1 MVFIGK
7 LNCIEA
13 FAGDGSSLPRS
24 GWGFGVTLYWSVRM
38 PHDPQYILSVDVE
51 DYFQVEAFAR
61 QVSRADWDGYPSRVV
76 ANTQRTL
83 DLFDEFGAKGTFFV
97 LGWVARKF
105 PALVAQIQARGHE
118 LACHSFWH
126 RPVYSLTPDVFRED
140 LRESRDTIQQ
150 AGGVPVVG
158 YRAPTWSITAQSLWA
173 LDVLVEE
180 GFVYDSSIFPIRH
193 DLYGIPGAQRFP
205 YRLKTQ
211 SGELME
217 FPPATVKVL
226 NSILPSAGGGYLR
239 LLPFPYTRWA
249 LRRLARGGWPGG
261 GDVLSPVGNRSRSA
275 AHPVASAKSRFRH
288 YTNLA
293 TMEPRLRRLMQ
304 AHTFQP
310 FGCWGSMERKTGLRQ
325 PDIRRAQCLIPPCAD
340 A

>member
-1 MVFIGK
+1 MR
-7 LNCIEA
+7 L
-13 FAGDGSSLPRS
+13 
-24 GWGFGVTLYWSVRM
+24 TLYWSGLPRT
-38 PHDPQYILSVDVE
+38 PQFILSVDVE

-61 QVSRADWDGYPSRVV
+61 QVSRTDWDRYPSRVV

-83 DLFDEFGAKGTFFV
+83 GLFDEFGVKGTFFV

-105 PALVAQIQARGHE
+105 PALVAEIQSRGHE

-126 RPVYSLTPDVFRED
+126 RPVYTLTPEAFRED
-140 LRESRDTIQQ
+140 LRESRDAIQQ
-150 AGGVPVVG
+150 AGGAAVVG
-158 YRAPTWSITAQSLWA
+158 YRAPTWSITAQSMWA

-217 FPPATVKVL
+217 FPPATVKVW

-239 LLPFPYTRWA
+239 ILPFPYTRWA
-249 LRRLARGGWPGG
+249 LRRVAAEDGRAVVMYFHPWEIDPAQ
-261 GDVLSPVGNRSRSA
+261 PRIQSR
-275 AHPVASAKSRFRH
+275 AKSRFRH
-288 YTNLA
+288 YTNLGE
-293 TMEPRLRRLMQ
+293 MEPRLRRLMQ
-304 AHTFQP
+304 AHPFQS
-310 FGCWGSMERKTGLRQ
+310 FRTVIESGAAFQ
-325 PDIRRAQCLIPPCAD
+325 
-340 A
+340 